1 MTRMCLHL
9 PRVMTSGRS
18 LGSVRSVPVQVV
30 PVSEKTPDK
39 CQCCF
44 CNDDLLKLQVLTY
57 LHTYL
62 HTYLFIYL
70 LMVLIYLLTYGTYIY
85 FLIYLLYP
93 TYPYPTF
100 PYLTLPYLSFPFLT
114 LPFLTLPYLS
124 LPYPTFPFL
133 SLPYLSF
140 PYLALPFLTLPYLS
154 LPCPTFPYLALPCPT
169 FPYLALPFFTL
180 PYLSLPYLFLIG
192 ARCSSMARAFAH
204 GVMGRWIDP
213 SWGGPIELFLVSA
226 SVPRQRLWYM
236 LSCLWD
242 FAYKRTLAVNQK
254 EKPMWRQQVSS
265 LAMVL
270 YHMSDAI

>member
-1 MTRMCLHL
+1 MTICLNYRYL
-9 PRVMTSGRS
+9 
-18 LGSVRSVPVQVV
+18 
-30 PVSEKTPDK
+30 
-39 CQCCF
+39 
-44 CNDDLLKLQVLTY
+44 LTY
-57 LHTYL
+57 LLTYL
-62 HTYLFIYL
+62 LVYI
-70 LMVLIYLLTYGTYIY
+70 LTYGTYL
-85 FLIYLLYP
+85 LINLWYLHL
-93 TYPYPTF
+93 F
-100 PYLTLPYLSFPFLT
+100 SNLFTLPYLSLPYLSLPYLT

-124 LPYPTFPFL
+124 FPFL

-140 PYLALPFLTLPYLS
+140 PYLTLPFLTLPYLS
-154 LPCPTFPYLALPCPT
+154 LPCPT

-204 GVMGRWIDP
+204 SVMGHWIDP